1 MKRIIRRRRAHGPG
15 LPEISLTPLI
25 DVALTLLIIFM
36 VTSPMLNNAIKI
48 ELPQGKAQEAA
59 NTPPE
64 LMVFVDKQDHLY
76 FNGAEISLEKLIPQ
90 LKKAV
95 GGDKGRTVFVH
106 ADEHARYGTVIETV
120 DKIKVIG
127 GVQYVALATKKVC

>member
-1 MKRIIRRRRAHGPG
+1 MKRFSRRRRRHGSG

-48 ELPQGKAQEAA
+48 ELPQGKAQEAN

-64 LMVFVDKQDHLY
+64 LIVFVDKKDHLY
-76 FNGAEISLEKLIPQ
+76 FNGAETNVEKLIADI
-90 LKKAV
+90 KKAV
-95 GGDKGRTVFVH
+95 GKDKGRTVFVH
-106 ADEHARYGTVIETV
+106 ADELARYGTVIETV
-120 DKIKVIG
+120 DKIKVLG